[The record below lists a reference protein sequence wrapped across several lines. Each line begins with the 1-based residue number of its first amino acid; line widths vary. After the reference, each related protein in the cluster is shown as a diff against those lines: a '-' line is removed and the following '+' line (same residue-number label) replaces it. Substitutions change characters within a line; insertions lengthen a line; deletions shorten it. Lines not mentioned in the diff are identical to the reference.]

1 MKEGCVGKVSMQLR
15 EVNRVRVWV
24 GSVRTLSQVKEVDT
38 NTNRCCLE
46 RQLTPCW
53 DFLVTDAEVE

>member
-38 NTNRCCLE
+38 NRCCLE

>member
-38 NTNRCCLE
+38 DRCFLE